1 MDILQYINKMN
12 RLYGNDPAPVRYN
25 TQQYLQ
31 GGRVGMKPG
40 GLVEPGVTHYAT
52 LTDSEKEVLI
62 QKRFPNKKL
71 NFKKYKFGLPKS
83 DPDYETAR
91 YVGKRFKDRKKRT
104 LRESKDPLL
113 KEEKRLKAKEYYSTE
128 KEDIL
133 ERARK
138 KYEVDDEFRKKVALQ
153 NKKTQAK
160 LVLDRGL
167 FPPGQN
173 PKNNVWHDLY
183 RSSQAKGGG
192 NRFILDKKFIDNVPR
207 KEDGTPRWAKDNYYK
222 KIKFKDT
229 KTGKIITYDGMEKY
243 LDETFGKETYKKALD
258 GYKVKTDLR
267 DTRIKV
273 RGKEQKLGTVL
284 RDAVRA
290 RGNLNVNSALEVHHP
305 FGIKQNWWNNQVVFR
320 DANRK
325 LNLINNKLTRAA
337 ANVKD
342 DVSRKKLFTKFG
354 KEVDK
359 LPGGISLFFEGQQVG
374 TKVPTSES
382 VLRGAAQT
390 VKDSALTR
398 ALNKNMMDKKGVLE
412 KGFSKFAKKMPKTAG
427 ALGKTGRFLFHP
439 VEMGALPLAIAAEG
453 LYANYANKRDLKK
466 ALDQIPNSKLPQ
478 YKKNLLLE
486 GYRQEARDVGDIGLE
501 TYAIDKPNVSG
512 ALKKIGLG
520 DKKQMMD
527 LSEGL
532 ISGVREEDAAEK
544 IAKEQR
550 IKEAMEKQIGRRN
563 ITKGYYDNYLPGID
577 DDK

>member
-12 RLYGNDPAPVRYN
+12 RLYGNDPTPVRYN
-25 TQQYLQ
+25 TQKYLQ
-31 GGRVGMKPG
+31 GGRVQYKPG

-104 LRESKDPLL
+104 LKESKDPVL

-183 RSSQAKGGG
+183 RSSQAKGEG

-398 ALNKNMMDKKGVLE
+398 ALNKNIMDSKGILGE
-412 KGFSKFAKKMPKTAG
+412 GWSKLATKAPKTAG
-427 ALGKTGRFLFHP
+427 ALGKVGRFLFHP

-478 YKKNLLLE
+478 YKKNLILE
-486 GYRQEARDVGDIGLE
+486 GYRQEARDVGDVGLE
-501 TYAIDKPNVSG
+501 TYAMDEPNVSG
-512 ALKKIGLG
+512 ALEKIGLG
-520 DKKQMMD
+520 DTKEFMD
-527 LSEGL
+527 LSGGL
-532 ISGVREEDAAEK
+532 ISGVREEEAAEK
-544 IAKEQR
+544 AAKEQR
-550 IKEAMEKQIGRRN
+550 IKEAREKEIGRKN
-563 ITKGYYDNYLPGID
+563 ITKGYYDNYLPDID